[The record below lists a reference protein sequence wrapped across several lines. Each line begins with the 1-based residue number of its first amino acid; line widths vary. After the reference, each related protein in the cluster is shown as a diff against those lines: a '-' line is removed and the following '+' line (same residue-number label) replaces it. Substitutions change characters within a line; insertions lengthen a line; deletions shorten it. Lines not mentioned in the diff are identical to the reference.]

1 MTRPAPQADP
11 PRHALIVIGIL
22 LALITIPELVV
33 SAADQGLIGSPRWRA
48 LSVQYGA
55 FWPGLLDNWQ
65 PNYAAQPWAMF
76 LSYSFLHGGL
86 VHLIGNAAMLIWI
99 GPLVIRRLGVSGFL
113 WVWVLSALAGAAA
126 FALLTK
132 GTTPMVGASGSVF
145 GLSGAAVALQYIL
158 PRRYLTAIGVS
169 LGLVALNVMS
179 LIIENGFLAWQPH
192 LGGYICGAAVA
203 MVRLAGIRHFET
215 RSD

>member
-145 GLSGAAVALQYIL
+145 GL
-158 PRRYLTAIGVS
+158 
-169 LGLVALNVMS
+169 
-179 LIIENGFLAWQPH
+179 
-192 LGGYICGAAVA
+192 
-203 MVRLAGIRHFET
+203 
-215 RSD
+215 